1 MQKPRAS
8 RCCVWRLSEEER
20 AALHFAWRT
29 LDARCPVFDINGSRE
44 TYQLAMRTIDK
55 LLIHDDTT
63 HDEQEVRDAP
73 T

>member
-1 MQKPRAS
+1 
-8 RCCVWRLSEEER
+8 
-20 AALHFAWRT
+20 LHFAWRT